1 METTYFRFEEVLPGS
16 PAYERYLEVRH
27 DVFCTELGRVQPT
40 GLSSSNGRPIET
52 DGYDVHSRHF
62 VAYYKPDESVAGFVR
77 VIMPNEKGLNVT
89 PRYVIDHPLPYADA
103 TDDRIGEISRM
114 AIAQHFRRRH
124 SDQGKPI
131 QGDPASEMAHGKDG
145 LRRHQPEL
153 VLGSQMERH
162 IAKRLRIPCAVI
174 SAPFH
179 VQDHPAR
186 YSPQMGF
193 EGANVLFDTWVHP
206 LVMGLEE
213 HLLHM
218 FRDDFEFNDAS
229 GPSHLGGHG
238 AAPATPDAIASTPV
252 ETAQSNIVWL
262 ADAEAELRKIPF
274 FVRGKARKNTE
285 RFAAEHGLTSIALET
300 LYDAKSHYSR

>member
-131 QGDPASEMAHGKDG
+131 QGDPASEMAHNKDG

-153 VLGSQMERH
+153 VLGMYREIYQLCKGIGIGYCVAAMDSHFSRLL
-162 IAKRLRIPCAVI
+162 IALGFPFMPVGPVNEGVSPPRRVFLI
-174 SAPFH
+174 SALEIERSLGAREEAVLRFM
-179 VQDHPAR
+179 QEQQGTAPAR
-186 YSPQMGF
+186 
-193 EGANVLFDTWVHP
+193 A
-206 LVMGLEE
+206 
-213 HLLHM
+213 
-218 FRDDFEFNDAS
+218 
-229 GPSHLGGHG
+229 
-238 AAPATPDAIASTPV
+238 
-252 ETAQSNIVWL
+252 
-262 ADAEAELRKIPF
+262 
-274 FVRGKARKNTE
+274 
-285 RFAAEHGLTSIALET
+285 
-300 LYDAKSHYSR
+300 